1 MSGKYSGTVFGEQ
14 NQKMDYDELEKVLG
28 YDSNTIA
35 GIYWNVD
42 IYVAGCNAP
51 ATHWQP
57 AEYEEIDDIEVTG
70 VVLELYKGY
79 DVNCCPDQIEL
90 VEKFRPDENEVYW
103 SIVAKEI
110 SDGADDFF

>member
-1 MSGKYSGTVFGEQ
+1 MSRVYSGIVFGEQ
-14 NQKMDYDELEKVLG
+14 NQKMDYDELELVLG
-28 YDSNTIA
+28 YPQNSIQ

-42 IYVAGCNAP
+42 ISVAGSNTA
-51 ATHWQP
+51 ATNWQP

-110 SDGADDFF
+110 SEGADDFF